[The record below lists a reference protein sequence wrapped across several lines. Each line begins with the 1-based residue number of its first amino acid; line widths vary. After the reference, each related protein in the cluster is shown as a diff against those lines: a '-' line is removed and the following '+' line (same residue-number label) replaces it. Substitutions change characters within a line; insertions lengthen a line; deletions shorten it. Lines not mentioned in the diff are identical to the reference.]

1 MAALRIFPFVIFAAG
16 FCSSLSLDCTYY
28 SLLDHLNLTAS
39 NTDLEMIRPVKNWTT
54 ATKVDLEMLLYGIL
68 GVDEKSQTVTSH
80 IWVTKYWTNEFVR
93 WNQSDFCGINE
104 VSVPKAKLWI
114 PEIVIQQDASDD
126 GSIHETPW
134 VIVRPDGSMFT
145 FLRQRLTF
153 TCRLNLYKFPFDLQ
167 RCNIT
172 FTSMDI
178 DVNSLVLGS
187 FTNDSVLTVTST
199 QFMITQGEWSLKDI
213 ELVSG
218 NITNGWRYH
227 STISYIVTL
236 ERKPFLYVIN
246 FIIPLVYL
254 LFLDLASF
262 SIPVDS
268 GEKFGFKVTVLLS
281 ISVLLLILKDILPS
295 TEVDLPVI
303 ANLCVAVFTLVWLSV
318 LESMLVSFLLNLDPC
333 CDKES
338 KNICMKRDIKVQ
350 KEAEEENGQVK
361 AEQSFFPLEKLGDV
375 ALLKLILEEVKAARQ
390 EAGSQKKPRCYRR
403 VATVIDNLFFVGYL
417 LTFAAFV
424 TYICVGWIDL

>member
-1 MAALRIFPFVIFAAG
+1 MRNKRFRSSIDTAG
-16 FCSSLSLDCTYY
+16 LCSSLSSDCTYY
-28 SLLDHLNLTAS
+28 GLLEHLNLTAS
-39 NTDLEMIRPVKNWTT
+39 DTGLEMIRPVKNWTT
-54 ATKVDLEMLLYGIL
+54 ITKVDLEMVLYGIL
-68 GVDEKSQTVTSH
+68 GVNEKSQTVTSH
-80 IWVTKYWTNEFVR
+80 IFVTKYWTNEFLS
-93 WNQSDFCGINE
+93 WNQSDFCGIHE

-114 PEIVIQQDASDD
+114 PEIIIQQDASDGD
-126 GSIHETPW
+126 SVYEGPW
-134 VIVRPDGSMFT
+134 VIVHPNGSMFT
-145 FLRQRLTF
+145 VFRQTLTF
-153 TCRLNLYKFPFDLQ
+153 TCRFNLYKFPFDSQ

-172 FTSMDI
+172 FISMDS

-187 FTNDSVLTVTST
+187 AKNDSVLMVTST
-199 QFMITQGEWSLKDI
+199 QFMITQGEWGLKDI
-213 ELVSG
+213 ELVNG

-227 STISYIVTL
+227 STLSYIVTL

-262 SIPVDS
+262 SISVDS

-295 TEVDLPVI
+295 TEVDMPVI

-338 KNICMKRDIKVQ
+338 KKIYRKKDIKGQ
-350 KEAEEENGQVK
+350 KEADEENGQVK
-361 AEQSFFPLEKLGDV
+361 PEQSFFALGKLGDV
-375 ALLKLILEEVKAARQ
+375 ELLKLILEEVKAARQ

-403 VATVIDNLFFVGYL
+403 MATIIDNLFFVGYL

-424 TYICVGWIDL
+424 MYICVGWINL

>member
-1 MAALRIFPFVIFAAG
+1 
-16 FCSSLSLDCTYY
+16 
-28 SLLDHLNLTAS
+28 
-39 NTDLEMIRPVKNWTT
+39 MIRPVKNWTT
-54 ATKVDLEMLLYGIL
+54 TTQVNLEMVLYGIL
-68 GVDEKSQTVTSH
+68 GVDEKSQTVTTH
-80 IWVTKYWTNEFVR
+80 IWVTKHWTNEFLR
-93 WNQSDFCGINE
+93 WNQSDFCGIDE

-114 PEIVIQQDASDD
+114 PEIAIQQDASDD
-126 GSIHETPW
+126 SSIHEDPW
-134 VIVRPDGSMFT
+134 VIVHPDGSMFT

-153 TCRLNLYKFPFDLQ
+153 TCRFNLYKFPFDSQ

-172 FTSMDI
+172 FISMDSS
-178 DVNSLVLGS
+178 VSSLVLGS
-187 FTNDSVLTVTST
+187 AINDSVLMVTST
-199 QFMITQGEWSLKDI
+199 QFMITQGEWGLKDI

-227 STISYIVTL
+227 STLSYTVTL
-236 ERKPFLYVIN
+236 DRKPFLYVIN

-262 SIPVDS
+262 SISVDS

-338 KNICMKRDIKVQ
+338 KKIYMKKDSKVH

-361 AEQSFFPLEKLGDV
+361 PEQSCFPLGKLGAV
-375 ALLKLILEEVKAARQ
+375 ELLRLILEEVKAARQ
-390 EAGSQKKPRCYRR
+390 EAGSQKKHRCYRR
-403 VATVIDNLFFVGYL
+403 VATIIDNLFFVGYI
-417 LTFAAFV
+417 LTFVAFV
-424 TYICVGWIDL
+424 MYICIGWINL